1 MEEAYACSLGSS
13 SACSHMSSQAA
24 AAPPPSSDCGTIIN
38 WTETSAQQ
46 AQPLPHGRSAEQMN
60 SLQGR

>member
-24 AAPPPSSDCGTIIN
+24 AAPPPTRLRN
-38 WTETSAQQ
+38 YNKV
-46 AQPLPHGRSAEQMN
+46 HGNLRPAGPTPPSRGAEQMN